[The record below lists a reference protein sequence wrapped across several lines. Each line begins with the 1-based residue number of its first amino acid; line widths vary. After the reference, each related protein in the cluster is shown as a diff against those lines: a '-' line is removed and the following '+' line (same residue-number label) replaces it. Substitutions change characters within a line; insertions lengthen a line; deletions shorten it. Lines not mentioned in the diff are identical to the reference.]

1 MAFLGLQR
9 GHERERKKLLDALI
23 NQIEI
28 RVDFEVF
35 QTRDAATRLEAADL
49 EFERLCG
56 VANQIDALYPDNAR
70 PPLPQCLV
78 ELVTILKREITR
90 ARAQLSLLPPSSTTS
105 TTVPLPSLTAH
116 RERPAS
122 PESEESEEEPP
133 TFSDAPEDTGPS
145 THEHQREDTGECT
158 LTASLAALATTTQ
171 LASSSTTYIPTQ
183 PDYTARPPPNPT
195 PYHLLPSMAQQGQQQ
210 PAQVAHSRLNDIKFP
225 LPLLFEGKREQVK
238 RWQTSVRSF
247 LDAHDRANLPDE
259 FQVLFALSR
268 VSDEGA
274 VGVWKEN
281 WLNAHTGGANPGYG
295 NLAQFFLEFAAAFT
309 ATTSTQEA
317 MRKIKALKMGGR
329 STDEHTAQFEL
340 LVDQAGLATA
350 SGKTGFGNLE

>member
-1 MAFLGLQR
+1 MA
-9 GHERERKKLLDALI
+9 
-23 NQIEI
+23 
-28 RVDFEVF
+28 
-35 QTRDAATRLEAADL
+35 
-49 EFERLCG
+49 
-56 VANQIDALYPDNAR
+56 
-70 PPLPQCLV
+70 
-78 ELVTILKREITR
+78 
-90 ARAQLSLLPPSSTTS
+90 
-105 TTVPLPSLTAH
+105 
-116 RERPAS
+116 
-122 PESEESEEEPP
+122 
-133 TFSDAPEDTGPS
+133 
-145 THEHQREDTGECT
+145 
-158 LTASLAALATTTQ
+158 
-171 LASSSTTYIPTQ
+171 
-183 PDYTARPPPNPT
+183 
-195 PYHLLPSMAQQGQQQ
+195 Q
-210 PAQVAHSRLNDIKFP
+210 PAQVTRSRLNDIKFP
-225 LPLLFEGKREQVK
+225 LPPLFEGKREQVK

-295 NLAQFFLEFAAAFT
+295 TLAQFFLEFAGAFT

-350 SGKTGFGNLE
+350 GDGILIDFYRSSLAPWLIERIYQGEVPTTLADWKTRAILLDHNRRLASSFTGSGRPYQGSGGGKKKKTFTFRRYPQQTASNQRDPDAMDVDRLAVEIQRLNFEDQRRLMEKGLCFTCRKPGHFAANCPDKKVFNQNQNSPKAKKRNHGKGKQSHMKAHNTFMNIRALVSELSDGEMEAFQQMADEEGFDMKEGEEEQDF